1 MTVAA
6 RHCITLSCKKATDVR
21 AAQPSRGRAS
31 LRSLALLACVLG
43 SAALDACINPCPRR
57 QLMTY
62 VAHTQGGLT
71 KGVDVAA
78 RVDADD
84 DWRVVGKVTAA
95 DATKLSRAAALQHR
109 LIEEHARRLHKVL
122 RTGPGGPPLELG
134 IGDPITAVP
143 TPQKRDFV
151 AVSYTHLTLPTILL
165 V

>member
-1 MTVAA
+1 MM
-6 RHCITLSCKKATDVR
+6 
-21 AAQPSRGRAS
+21 
-31 LRSLALLACVLG
+31 RSLALLACVLG

-84 DWRVVGKVTAA
+84 DWRVVGKVAAA

-109 LIEEHARRLHKVL
+109 LIEEHARRL
-122 RTGPGGPPLELG
+122 
-134 IGDPITAVP
+134 
-143 TPQKRDFV
+143 F
-151 AVSYTHLTLPTILL
+151 
-165 V
+165 

>member
-1 MTVAA
+1 M
-6 RHCITLSCKKATDVR
+6 
-21 AAQPSRGRAS
+21 
-31 LRSLALLACVLG
+31 RSLALLACVLG

-84 DWRVVGKVTAA
+84 DWRVVGKVAAA

-109 LIEEHARRLHKVL
+109 LIEEHARRLHKDL
-122 RTGPGGPPLELG
+122 RTQLL
-134 IGDPITAVP
+134 
-143 TPQKRDFV
+143 K
-151 AVSYTHLTLPTILL
+151 SHHLILL
-165 V
+165 HLLFQIIINLHLYQRQSSLLLAF